1 MMFSFFHIQRPIQR
15 PIQRAPERTAA
26 SRCLPV
32 CSRSNRSVSLF
43 FFILLLLSGALSAQ
57 VGIGTTTPQKDLDV
71 DGTFRVSGAMT
82 LGATE
87 ITSTGAELNLLDGNT
102 AATSTVVVGAD
113 RVVFNDDGTM
123 KQTAMSDLLTYFN
136 LNHRLGIKS
145 QRGSD
150 IDGEAVEDRSGNSV
164 SLSSDGS
171 TVAIGAYYN
180 DGNGSYS
187 GHVRIYAWNSATS
200 AWEQQGADI
209 DGEAAEDRSG
219 WSVSLSSDGTTVA
232 IGAYLNDLNGGGTDA
247 GHVRIY
253 TWSGSSWAQQGSDI
267 DGEAAYDRSGISV
280 SLSSD
285 GSTVAIGA
293 HFNDGNGSYGSYYG
307 HVRIYAWNTATS
319 AWEQQGSDIDG
330 EAAGDYSGNSV
341 SLSSDGTTVA
351 IGASLNDGAGTDAGH
366 VRIYTWNGSSWAQ
379 QGSDIDGEAAG
390 DQSGHSVSLSSD
402 GSTVAIGG
410 RLNDGNGSNSGHVRI
425 YTWSGSSWAQQ
436 GSDIDGEA
444 VDDQSGYSVSLSSDG
459 TTVAIGAT
467 GNDGNGS
474 ASGHVR
480 IYTWNGSSWAQQSS
494 DIDGEAASDFS
505 GYSVSL
511 SSDGSTVA
519 IGANY
524 NDAAGSNAGHVRIY
538 QISAEPLLV
547 DIELGADVTDAE
559 NVAAAGA
566 VMNTGD
572 QTIAGVKTFSTT
584 ISGSINGNAATVT
597 NGVYTSG
604 DQTIAGEKIF
614 SGNVG
619 IGTTAPSYNLHVAG
633 DGRFSD
639 GLTVS
644 NVAADSY
651 TKYLFFGSDTG
662 VSSNIPYIQ
671 GGGTGTGYA
680 MALNP
685 NGGDVGIG
693 TTAPSYKLDVNGD
706 GHYTGGLNVDGYV
719 GIGTTSSSYPLHITS
734 SGPST
739 STHAHFGIYN
749 SPASYMDPGEY
760 NRIGIGWTNGYYTN
774 TYVAL
779 KVDYGIWAS
788 TVTTTSDERVKDIT
802 GISNSEEDLSTLSS
816 IEITD
821 YKMKDVVKY
830 GNQTAKKVIAQQ
842 LTSVYPQ
849 AVSLQTGVIPNIYKV
864 AEIKEGYVALQT
876 DLKKGDRVKLIF
888 IENEQEPEEIVEV
901 LDADQRGFTIENKK
915 NGKVFVYGQE
925 VDDFHVVDYSAVSM
939 LNVSATQELY
949 KLIQEQEAIIA
960 AQQQELTTQQ
970 QISDA
975 RYEAVVA
982 RLNALE
988 SMGSKVSND
997 Q

>member
-1 MMFSFFHIQRPIQR
+1 MNPLKPLRG
-15 PIQRAPERTAA
+15 
-26 SRCLPV
+26 
-32 CSRSNRSVSLF
+32 
-43 FFILLLLSGALSAQ
+43 LLLLFISVQAQSQADLNDFLSGQ
-57 VGIGTTTPQKDLDV
+57 
-71 DGTFRVSGAMT
+71 
-82 LGATE
+82 
-87 ITSTGAELNLLDGNT
+87 
-102 AATSTVVVGAD
+102 VVGNEIFMEYDYRAMLD
-113 RVVFNDDGTM
+113 SIDVLNAGT
-123 KQTAMSDLLTYFN
+123 
-136 LNHRLGIKS
+136 
-145 QRGSD
+145 
-150 IDGEAVEDRSGNSV
+150 
-164 SLSSDGS
+164 SSSS
-171 TVAIGAYYN
+171 TPASTPWGLYSAI
-180 DGNGSYS
+180 
-187 GHVRIYAWNSATS
+187 
-200 AWEQQGADI
+200 GADI
-209 DGEAAEDRSG
+209 DGEAAGDWSG
-219 WSVSLSSDGTTVA
+219 TSVSLSSDGTTVA
-232 IGAYLNDLNGGGTDA
+232 IG
-247 GHVRIY
+247 
-253 TWSGSSWAQQGSDI
+253 
-267 DGEAAYDRSGISV
+267 V
-280 SLSSD
+280 S
-285 GSTVAIGA
+285 A
-293 HFNDGNGSYGSYYG
+293 NDGANGSASG
-307 HVRIYAWNTATS
+307 HVRIYAWNGATS
-319 AWEQQGSDIDG
+319 AWEQQG
-330 EAAGDYSGNSV
+330 A
-341 SLSSDGTTVA
+341 
-351 IGASLNDGAGTDAGH
+351 
-366 VRIYTWNGSSWAQ
+366 
-379 QGSDIDGEAAG
+379 DIDGEAAG

>member
-1 MMFSFFHIQRPIQR
+1 MFSFFHIQRPIQR

-136 LNHRLGIKS
+136 LNHRLGIKKS

-150 IDGEAVEDRSGNSV
+150 IDGEAADDRSGSSV

-187 GHVRIYAWNSATS
+187 
-200 AWEQQGADI
+200 
-209 DGEAAEDRSG
+209 
-219 WSVSLSSDGTTVA
+219 
-232 IGAYLNDLNGGGTDA
+232 
-247 GHVRIY
+247 
-253 TWSGSSWAQQGSDI
+253 
-267 DGEAAYDRSGISV
+267 
-280 SLSSD
+280 
-285 GSTVAIGA
+285 
-293 HFNDGNGSYGSYYG
+293 G

-467 GNDGNGS
+467 SNDAAGS
-474 ASGHVR
+474 NAGHVR

-505 GYSVSL
+505 GWSVSL

-524 NDAAGSNAGHVRIY
+524 NDGAGSDAGHVRIY

-566 VMNTGD
+566 VMNT
-572 QTIAGVKTFSTT
+572 
-584 ISGSINGNAATVT
+584 
-597 NGVYTSG
+597 G

-901 LDADQRGFTIENKK
+901 LDADQGGFTIENKK